1 MSRPLWLA
9 LVLLAPVLGG
19 CRIVSTQE
27 LAELKN
33 PPNPHMTNIDQTWQQ
48 KIVPQ
53 IAGDARPAE
62 ELMRLLAAA
71 GDFDSACKQYG
82 WRSQDENPCV
92 FAVRVSGTIEKV
104 DTTSRSGKV
113 FVKDSRGDT
122 VVVQLGPTIRGT
134 ALRDGYKGVSYQD
147 FNDQVLFG
155 NYSRTINEHAA
166 AMMKAFNPQPGETV
180 MVDGV
185 FSAWDIPSTVP
196 DVTPAKITRVQ
207 GGA

>member
-9 LVLLAPVLGG
+9 LVVLAPVLGG

-27 LAELKN
+27 LADLKN
-33 PPNPHMTNIDQTWQQ
+33 PPNPHMANIDQAWQQ

-53 IAGDARPAE
+53 IVGEARPAE
-62 ELMRLLAAA
+62 ELMRLLSTAS
-71 GDFDSACKQYG
+71 DVDSACKQYG

-92 FAVRVSGTIEKV
+92 FAVRVSGTVEKV

-113 FVKDSRGDT
+113 FIKDERGET

-166 AMMKAFNPQPGETV
+166 AMMKAFNPQPGDAVT
-180 MVDGV
+180 VDGV
-185 FSAWDIPSTVP
+185 FSAWDVPATLP
-196 DVTPAKITRVQ
+196 DVTPANITRTQ

>member
-1 MSRPLWLA
+1 MSRPLWLT
-9 LVLLAPVLGG
+9 LVLVIPALGG

-27 LAELKN
+27 LADLKN
-33 PPNPHMTNIDQTWQQ
+33 PPNPHMANIDQTWQQ

-53 IAGDARPAE
+53 IAGEARAAD
-62 ELMRLLAAA
+62 ELMRQLNAAS
-71 GDFDSACKQYG
+71 DFDSACKQYG
-82 WRSQDENPCV
+82 WRSQEENPCV
-92 FAVRVSGTIEKV
+92 FAVRVSGTVEKV
-104 DTTSRSGKV
+104 DTASRSGKV
-113 FVKDSRGDT
+113 IIKDSRGES
-122 VVVQLGPTIRGT
+122 VVIQLGPTIRGT

-180 MVDGV
+180 TVEGV
-185 FSAWDIPSTVP
+185 FSAWDIPSNVP
-196 DVTPAKITRVQ
+196 DVTPAKITRTQ